1 VTPRIG
7 LDLEPGMQ
15 ISRII
20 PDLDLLDVAY
30 GAVRGGAQII
40 LVPVSAFVTST
51 TYSPELFNRPGL
63 PLFAVRTEAED
74 LDRIPGLGVAPDR
87 VVISGARGSALTD
100 VARVADIAQ
109 RVVGVNQEIG
119 MLVAPDPSAIKELSR
134 ARVEWVYFST
144 ESAFRAASREEAEM
158 ETARLA
164 SAALAANRVNLRVA
178 LYGPTGRHLPTAFS
192 AMSHVEEIY
201 PAPDLWAMALRLGW
215 EGAISEYRY
224 LLR

>member
-1 VTPRIG
+1 MTPRIG
-7 LDLEPGMQ
+7 LDLEPGVQ

-40 LVPVSAFVTST
+40 LVPVSVFVTST
-51 TYSPELFNRPGL
+51 TYAPDLFSRPGL
-63 PLFAVRTEAED
+63 PLFAVKTEEDD
-74 LDRIPGLGVAPDR
+74 LDRIPGLGAAPDR
-87 VVISGARGSALTD
+87 VVVTGARGAAISD
-100 VARVADIAQ
+100 VGRVADITQ
-109 RVVGVNQEIG
+109 RMVGASQDIG
-119 MLVAPDPSAIKELSR
+119 VLVAPEPSAIKELSR
-134 ARVEWVYFST
+134 ARVQWVYFST
-144 ESAFRAASREEAEM
+144 ENVYHAAGREEAEA

-178 LYGPTGRHLPTAFS
+178 LYGPTGRHLPTS
-192 AMSHVEEIY
+192 LGAMNHVEEIY

-215 EGAISEYRY
+215 EGAISEYRF